1 MYATIL
7 RNWSLWRVMSNRS
20 SFGKTRLGETGR
32 YKTIFV
38 RYKSYHSKNCL
49 NTNFNWFRYIFR
61 IGEQYLIDQL
71 VLHIGLYKKYQY
83 KENEIGFYQNLE
95 DLRVLKGLSTQ
106 DEALDYAIAFNEGLK
121 AS

>member
-1 MYATIL
+1 M
-7 RNWSLWRVMSNRS
+7 
-20 SFGKTRLGETGR
+20 
-32 YKTIFV
+32 
-38 RYKSYHSKNCL
+38 
-49 NTNFNWFRYIFR
+49 
-61 IGEQYLIDQL
+61 GEQSLIDQM